1 MRIHTTVVAPAKR
14 NRPCLS
20 RRPTRK
26 SQPTLPSSHAE
37 VLRTGVRAWNAWRR
51 KNPGVVPVLNDLN
64 VSITERQ
71 FGRVQGGPINLSR
84 AQLCRARLDQA
95 TLVEANL
102 MGADLTEADLSDAR
116 LEKADLRGANLAYAN
131 LDGTRLN
138 GANLCAAD
146 LRLARGLTQTQVDQ
160 GVGDHRTSLP
170 TNLTTPRVWLQK
182 GLPGLGQGADQTK
195 RADLA
200 SDETADP
207 HAILGV
213 SPGASFQDVRV
224 AWLRLV
230 KDLERDQSSGELLMR
245 ERLKSINQAYQELKE
260 REHQASQR
268 HVGPGILRS
277 SRIVFAAALAAAIA
291 VGALVAMIQN
301 QQLDEGSL
309 KQNCAISG
317 A

>member
-1 MRIHTTVVAPAKR
+1 
-14 NRPCLS
+14 
-20 RRPTRK
+20 
-26 SQPTLPSSHAE
+26 
-37 VLRTGVRAWNAWRR
+37 
-51 KNPGVVPVLNDLN
+51 VPVLNDLN

-84 AQLCRARLDQA
+84 ARLCRARLDQA
-95 TLVEANL
+95 TLIEANL
-102 MGADLTEADLSDAR
+102 MGAELTEADLSDAR
-116 LEKADLRGANLAYAN
+116 LDKADLRGANLAYAN
-131 LDGTRLN
+131 LDATQLN

-170 TNLTTPRVWLQK
+170 TNLTTPRAWLQM

-200 SDETADP
+200 NDETAEP

-213 SPGASFQDVRV
+213 
-224 AWLRLV
+224 
-230 KDLERDQSSGELLMR
+230 RDQSSGELLMR

-260 REHQASQR
+260 REHQASHR
-268 HVGPGILRS
+268 HAGPGILRS

-301 QQLDEGSL
+301 QQLNEGSL
-309 KQNCAISG
+309 KQNRAI
-317 A
+317 